1 MVRKDQTCLRILQRN
16 WPYIVSS
23 VGDMRAVDVNPQVEV
38 PFQSLLQ
45 SQGLQDSK
53 ETVRLTNLKQRWYSE
68 KMNFMR
74 MVLNGL
80 IMMMA

>member
-1 MVRKDQTCLRILQRN
+1 
-16 WPYIVSS
+16 
-23 VGDMRAVDVNPQVEV
+23 MRAVDVNPQVEV
-38 PFQSLLQ
+38 TFQSLL
-45 SQGLQDSK
+45 QGLQDSK
-53 ETVRLTNLKQRWYSE
+53 ETVELTNLKQRWYSE

>member
-1 MVRKDQTCLRILQRN
+1 
-16 WPYIVSS
+16 
-23 VGDMRAVDVNPQVEV
+23 MRAVDVILQVEV
-38 PFQSLLQ
+38 PFQSLL
-45 SQGLQDSK
+45 QGLQDSK

>member
-1 MVRKDQTCLRILQRN
+1 
-16 WPYIVSS
+16 
-23 VGDMRAVDVNPQVEV
+23 MRAVDVILQVEV

-45 SQGLQDSK
+45 GLQDSK
-53 ETVRLTNLKQRWYSE
+53 ETVGLTNLKQRWYSE

>member
-1 MVRKDQTCLRILQRN
+1 
-16 WPYIVSS
+16 
-23 VGDMRAVDVNPQVEV
+23 MRAVDVNPQVEV

>member
-1 MVRKDQTCLRILQRN
+1 
-16 WPYIVSS
+16 
-23 VGDMRAVDVNPQVEV
+23 MRAVDVILQVEV

>member
-1 MVRKDQTCLRILQRN
+1 
-16 WPYIVSS
+16 
-23 VGDMRAVDVNPQVEV
+23 MRAVDVILQVEV

-53 ETVRLTNLKQRWYSE
+53 ETVGLTNLKQRWYSE

>member
-1 MVRKDQTCLRILQRN
+1 
-16 WPYIVSS
+16 
-23 VGDMRAVDVNPQVEV
+23 MRAVDVIPQVEV

>member
-23 VGDMRAVDVNPQVEV
+23 VGDVRAVDVIPQIAV

-45 SQGLQDSK
+45 SQGSQDSK
-53 ETVRLTNLKQRWYSE
+53 ETVGLTNLKQRWYSE
-68 KMNFMR
+68 TMKFMR
-74 MVLNGL
+74 MVLNRL
-80 IMMMA
+80 IMMA